1 MMNEHGGDDYH
12 DDDNILQNV
21 SDMACRHICLKMAA
35 CGKKVVRMRS
45 FAVSS
50 SFLGENLSNVYEI
63 TLQISLI

>member
-35 CGKKVVRMRS
+35 CGEKGCKDAQFCS
-45 FAVSS
+45 
-50 SFLGENLSNVYEI
+50 I
-63 TLQISLI
+63 K